1 MRIMNLSGL
10 RSITLMMLKKPQ
22 KLWKAGK
29 EDSMTIFQILT
40 SALSSFILTALFTP
54 LFINYA
60 HKKKSGTDDQRRRS
74 EVASKKIRNTD
85 DGRIRIQYCDSDY
98 GIMGAA
104 LL

>member
-1 MRIMNLSGL
+1 
-10 RSITLMMLKKPQ
+10 MLKKPQ
-22 KLWKAGK
+22 KLWTAGK

-60 HKKKSGTDDQRRRS
+60 HKKNQGQMIREEGPKWHQKKSG
-74 EVASKKIRNTD
+74 TD
-85 DGRIRIQYCDSDY
+85 DGRIRIKYCDSDY